1 MTHNII
7 LQEALYV
14 FSIALVLLSVSVWE
28 FWLEHIIQ
36 PLFVSDYQRE
46 SIAEQWEFVITVFV
60 FIAIALLVPNLLARK
75 EEDIC

>member
-36 PLFVSDYQRE
+36 PLFVTDYQPE
-46 SIAEQWEFVITVFV
+46 SVAEQWEFVITVFV
-60 FIAIALLVPNLLARK
+60 FSAIALTVPTLLALK

>member
-28 FWLEHIIQ
+28 FWLEHTIQ

-60 FIAIALLVPNLLARK
+60 FIAIALIVPTLLALK